1 MSTEEKID
9 IELFKLV
16 FRAIAQS
23 DNLEIMANHLTQLLV
38 AALEIKGCT
47 IFALNPELDEL
58 EVLASFGMSMAYLQK
73 GPILSDKSI
82 ADTFRGK
89 GGATGRDVAG
99 QQCHGDQEERNG
111 NERCRVSGRDAIK
124 QARQEPRQRQRSHN
138 ADGHPD
144 QRQPEA
150 LADNHP
156 ENITL
161 LGSQRHTDADL
172 LGAVPDIKRGETV
185 KADGRQQ

>member
-9 IELFKLV
+9 IELFKVV
-16 FRAIAQS
+16 FRAMAQS

-58 EVLASFGMSMAYLQK
+58 EVLASFGMSMGYLQK

-89 GGATGRDVAG
+89 PVVIRDVNNTDRLQYPQNAKAEG
-99 QQCHGDQEERNG
+99 IGAV
-111 NERCRVSGRDAIK
+111 VSVPINFYGKVIGALRLYHSRIWEISDRDVD
-124 QARQEPRQRQRSHN
+124 SLLV
-138 ADGHPD
+138 
-144 QRQPEA
+144 
-150 LADNHP
+150 LA
-156 ENITL
+156 ENIGLAMTYTRVLKALKTIRYTINDIHSIWL
-161 LGSQRHTDADL
+161 L
-172 LGAVPDIKRGETV
+172 EEE
-185 KADGRQQ
+185 

>member
-16 FRAIAQS
+16 FRAIAHS

-47 IFALNPELDEL
+47 IFALNPDLDEL
-58 EVLASFGMSMAYLQK
+58 EVLASFGMSVAYLQK

-89 GGATGRDVAG
+89 SVVIPDVSSTDRLQYPQDAIGEGIGAIVSVPIKFYGNVIGALRLYHSQVWNISNRDV
-99 QQCHGDQEERNG
+99 DSLL
-111 NERCRVSGRDAIK
+111 V
-124 QARQEPRQRQRSHN
+124 
-138 ADGHPD
+138 
-144 QRQPEA
+144 
-150 LADNHP
+150 LA
-156 ENITL
+156 ENIGLAMTFTRVLTALKKVRYTVNDIHRIWL
-161 LGSQRHTDADL
+161 LE
-172 LGAVPDIKRGETV
+172 KE
-185 KADGRQQ
+185 